1 MPAKNHLSQEQ
12 KERLLKTLKEHE
24 NPYVREKILI
34 LLLMN
39 DGKTYQEI
47 SNFLDIAYPTVT
59 YWAVHGDPDNLES
72 FLDGRREGNFRKIT
86 KEYEDL
92 LLEIVEKEPAEYGY
106 EFGRWTAARLATY
119 LEQTTGIKLSGSQ
132 VRRRLARKKY
142 VYLWAQ
148 SLRGKL
154 PPQISHAKSS
164 LESKQNPEK
173 RKVFKEKLS
182 EYLRIT
188 KAMPERLQ
196 VLFWDESGFS
206 LRVIRRKTW
215 VRKGHRK
222 KVTGQRRRGR
232 VNIMGGLRYHDKK
245 RINFVIK
252 KGNADVFYEQLK
264 LLNNFLSE
272 EWIEQGNK
280 IEDFNDFSAKI
291 IIILD
296 NASFHKRKDILERI
310 EAEIQNIILEFLPP
324 YSPDYNLIE
333 LVWHSAKEY
342 IAHRLFES
350 VSQLEE
356 LLNKLLNE
364 GGLIIKWEHKI
375 KNKGNAVY

>member
-47 SNFLDIAYPTVT
+47 SDFLDIAYPTVA
-59 YWAVHGDPDNLES
+59 YWAMHGDPDNLES
-72 FLDGRREGNFRKIT
+72 FWDGRREGNFRKVT

-92 LLEIVEKEPAEYGY
+92 LLEIIEKEPAEYGY
-106 EFGRWTAARLATY
+106 EFGRWTAARCATY
-119 LEQTTGIKLSGSQ
+119 LESATGIKLSGSQ
-132 VRRRLARKKY
+132 VGRILAKKKY
-142 VYLWAQ
+142 VYLWA
-148 SLRGKL
+148 RY
-154 PPQISHAKSS
+154 S
-164 LESKQNPEK
+164 LEDKQNPEK
-173 RKVFKEKLS
+173 RKLFKEKLA
-182 EYLRIT
+182 EYLKIT
-188 KAMPERLQ
+188 NIAPERLQ
-196 VLFWDESGFS
+196 VWFWDESGFS

-215 VRKGHRK
+215 GRKGNRK

-264 LLNNFLSE
+264 SLNNFLIQ
-272 EWIEQGNK
+272 EWIEQGNP
-280 IEDFNDFSAKI
+280 IESFKDNSAKI
-291 IIILD
+291 VIILD
-296 NASFHKRKDILERI
+296 NASFHKRKDILAHI
-310 EAEIQNIILEFLPP
+310 EAEMPNIILEFLPP

-350 VSQLEE
+350 VLQLEE

-364 GGLIIKWEHKI
+364 GGLIIKWERKI

>member
-12 KERLLKTLKEHE
+12 RERLLKMLKQHD

-34 LLLMN
+34 LLLIN
-39 DGKTYQEI
+39 DGKTYQEV
-47 SNFLDIAYPTVT
+47 SNFLEIAYPTVA
-59 YWAVHGDPDNLES
+59 YWAVHGDPDNLDS

-86 KEYEDL
+86 PEYEDI
-92 LLEIVEKEPAEYGY
+92 LLEVIEKEPEELGY
-106 EFGRWTAARLATY
+106 EFGRWTAARLATH
-119 LEQTTGIKLSGSQ
+119 LEKATGIKLSGSQ
-132 VRRRLARKKY
+132 VRRRLEKKKY
-142 VYLWAQ
+142 VYLWA
-148 SLRGKL
+148 KY
-154 PPQISHAKSS
+154 S
-164 LESKQNPEK
+164 LEDKQNPEK
-173 RKVFKEKLS
+173 RKVFKEKLT

-188 KAMPERLQ
+188 KESPNLLQ
-196 VLFWDESGFS
+196 VWFWDESGFS

-215 VRKGHRK
+215 GRKGHRK
-222 KVTGQRRRGR
+222 KVTGQRRKGR

-252 KGNADVFYEQLK
+252 KGNADIFYEQIK
-264 LLNNFLSE
+264 QLNNWLKK

-280 IEDFNDFSAKI
+280 SDDFQTNSAKI
-291 IIILD
+291 VIILD
-296 NASFHKRKDILERI
+296 NASFHKRKDILEKI
-310 EAEIQNIILEFLPP
+310 ETEMPNIILEFLPP

-350 VSQLEE
+350 VEQLEE

-364 GGLIIKWEHKI
+364 GGLVIKWERKI